1 MEKRTF
7 DRKAVYVLRFSTT
20 CIHKPWRADC
30 RSRCAHAD
38 VPMAVQFEGEMSEIF
53 QSTLGVK
60 QGCPLSPTLFG
71 IYIDDFQAELETA
84 GGDLDLPTLCGV
96 QAPAL
101 FYANDLDL
109 VSTSVRGLQAQL
121 ELLES
126 FCTRWR
132 LTVNVKKTNACRSRW
147 SPCMSHEALSGHTCK
162 SSFLPR
168 WWCMLRRLLH
178 HRFLLTCV
186 LRSKCWTRLHI

>member
-1 MEKRTF
+1 MQM
-7 DRKAVYVLRFSTT
+7 
-20 CIHKPWRADC
+20 CPW
-30 RSRCAHAD
+30 
-38 VPMAVQFEGEMSEIF
+38 QFEGGMSETF

-101 FYANDLDL
+101 FYADDLDL

-126 FCTRWR
+126 FCTGGGSPSM
-132 LTVNVKKTNACRSRW
+132 SRR
-147 SPCMSHEALSGHTCK
+147 
-162 SSFLPR
+162 PR
-168 WWCMLRRLLH
+168 WWCMLHRLLH

-186 LRSKCWTRLHI
+186 LQSKCWTRLHIWGLTSLAVVLLLPLASAERPPGTARRCSHTNHHRLRHNCLPP

>member
-1 MEKRTF
+1 
-7 DRKAVYVLRFSTT
+7 
-20 CIHKPWRADC
+20 
-30 RSRCAHAD
+30 
-38 VPMAVQFEGEMSEIF
+38 MANHTKSITQ
-53 QSTLGVK
+53 TLPAPKVGKK

-84 GGDLDLPTLCGV
+84 GGDLDLPTLCGM

-101 FYANDLDL
+101 FYADDLDL

-132 LTVNVKKTNACRSRW
+132 LTVNVKGRKEIYMYALTKPHGSCRGS
-147 SPCMSHEALSGHTCK
+147 SGSDMHKQIKNQNRDIKHPTA
-162 SSFLPR
+162 
-168 WWCMLRRLLH
+168 
-178 HRFLLTCV
+178 
-186 LRSKCWTRLHI
+186 

>member
-1 MEKRTF
+1 M
-7 DRKAVYVLRFSTT
+7 
-20 CIHKPWRADC
+20 
-30 RSRCAHAD
+30 
-38 VPMAVQFEGEMSEIF
+38 
-53 QSTLGVK
+53 K

-71 IYIDDFQAELETA
+71 IYIDDFQAELEAA

-101 FYANDLDL
+101 FYADDLDL

-132 LTVNVKKTNACRSRW
+132 LTVNVKKTKVEWIAARKLQIAMEMRTFDRK
-147 SPCMSHEALSGHTCK
+147 AV
-162 SSFLPR
+162 
-168 WWCMLRRLLH
+168 
-178 HRFLLTCV
+178 CV
-186 LRSKCWTRLHI
+186 LRFSTTYIHKPWRADCRSNHLHRVGWVGPTRN

>member
-1 MEKRTF
+1 
-7 DRKAVYVLRFSTT
+7 
-20 CIHKPWRADC
+20 
-30 RSRCAHAD
+30 
-38 VPMAVQFEGEMSEIF
+38 MSDTF

-101 FYANDLDL
+101 FYADDLDL

-132 LTVNVKKTNACRSRW
+132 LTVNVSLFVCLFVFYRGRPDQGSVQEQSPAAQCGISRVNVR
-147 SPCMSHEALSGHTCK
+147 AA
-162 SSFLPR
+162 R
-168 WWCMLRRLLH
+168 
-178 HRFLLTCV
+178 
-186 LRSKCWTRLHI
+186 